1 MSGIEVKIGARRYL
15 MGTLLTMSDQYLN
28 LTHCGT
34 LQENNMQKTL
44 EALGR

>member
-15 MGTLLTMSDQYLN
+15 MGTFLTMSDQYLN
-28 LTHCGT
+28 LTHCT
-34 LQENNMQKTL
+34 LQEKNMQKIL